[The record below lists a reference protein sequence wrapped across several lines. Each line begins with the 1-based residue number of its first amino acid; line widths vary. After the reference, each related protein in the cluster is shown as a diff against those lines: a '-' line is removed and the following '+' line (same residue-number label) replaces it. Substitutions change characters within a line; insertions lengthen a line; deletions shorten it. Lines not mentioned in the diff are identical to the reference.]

1 MQNSLKAIVQIGKAS
16 LEDQS
21 LAEVL
26 GKIIKLLGQSYEIER
41 AYLFESINEKYFSY
55 THEWT
60 SDDVESFI
68 GNPMLEKI
76 SWEDYSF
83 IKNQFLKFGV
93 YTTHTKDIVDPV
105 FKESIEMQGIVSL
118 IFVPIFIDDF
128 LWGFIGL
135 DACKNEKNWSED
147 ETDLLITVSNYITA
161 LIKRK
166 LLEQQ
171 NIDALTQLKQQKEF
185 YLDILENLPADIV
198 VFNKNHKYEYA
209 NTHAIKDDYVRNWII
224 GKDDYAYCKK
234 FKKPLAL
241 ADKRRHHFEQVC
253 LGLKEIEFK
262 EHMVSRDGM
271 PITFLKNMKPVLNS
285 DQSVKNVIGYGIDI
299 TSVIQTEN
307 RLLKLEEA
315 INNSPD
321 GIALLTP
328 DGIYNYINRSHES
341 IFGYDEGELIGKTWQ
356 VLYETNEIEY
366 ITNEVF
372 PTLTKQK
379 YWEGEINAKDKNGK
393 QIAQDVKLKRLA
405 DDSLLCITRDIS
417 NIKKNNLLLKYT
429 NNKLDLAIRS
439 SNLAMWEWNIES
451 DELKGNKIFNQY
463 IGNQKKF
470 TSKKWAQQIHP
481 DDRADVINEYQKIF
495 NGDINIIQLEYRITD
510 KENNIRWILD
520 TGSVTSSN
528 KQGQPKEMLGC
539 MVDITEIKKAK
550 EEIFEAFNKQK
561 ELLELKS
568 KFVSMASHEFRTP
581 LANIRSTAEVIQLY
595 TDRYGDLQEISS
607 TYQIENKLQEIIAE
621 TDKMEHIM
629 NDIFTIGKIEN
640 NSYKVIKSKMPAKH
654 YIDDYFSHINKN
666 VHKKFNIKISNKLN
680 ESQLVEIDKSSMD
693 IVLNNI
699 ISNAIKYSSP
709 NTQID
714 VNVRKSNK
722 TVAIE
727 ICDYG
732 IGIPTQ
738 DIENIFEKFYRSSNV
753 SNTTGIGLGLAIA
766 KYFSEMNS
774 SKINI
779 ESIINEYTKVTINIP
794 II

>member
-1 MQNSLKAIVQIGKAS
+1 
-16 LEDQS
+16 
-21 LAEVL
+21 
-26 GKIIKLLGQSYEIER
+26 
-41 AYLFESINEKYFSY
+41 
-55 THEWT
+55 
-60 SDDVESFI
+60 
-68 GNPMLEKI
+68 
-76 SWEDYSF
+76 
-83 IKNQFLKFGV
+83 
-93 YTTHTKDIVDPV
+93 
-105 FKESIEMQGIVSL
+105 
-118 IFVPIFIDDF
+118 
-128 LWGFIGL
+128 
-135 DACKNEKNWSED
+135 
-147 ETDLLITVSNYITA
+147 
-161 LIKRK
+161 
-166 LLEQQ
+166 
-171 NIDALTQLKQQKEF
+171 
-185 YLDILENLPADIV
+185 
-198 VFNKNHKYEYA
+198 
-209 NTHAIKDDYVRNWII
+209 
-224 GKDDYAYCKK
+224 
-234 FKKPLAL
+234 
-241 ADKRRHHFEQVC
+241 
-253 LGLKEIEFK
+253 
-262 EHMVSRDGM
+262 MVSRDGM
-271 PITFLKNMKPVLNS
+271 PITFLKILKPVLNS

-307 RLLKLEEA
+307 HLIKLEEA

-328 DGIYNYINRSHES
+328 EGTYNYINRAHES

-356 VLYETNEIEY
+356 VLYETNEIEF
-366 ITNEVF
+366 ILGEVF
-372 PTLTKQK
+372 PKLTKQK
-379 YWEGEINAKDKNGK
+379 YWEGEVNAKDKNGK
-393 QIAQDVKLKRLA
+393 QIAQDIKLKRLA

-429 NNKLDLAIRS
+429 NDKLDLAIRS

-451 DELKGNKIFNQY
+451 DELKGNAIFNQY
-463 IGNQKKF
+463 FGNQKKY
-470 TSKKWAQQIHP
+470 TSKKWVQQIHP

-495 NGDINIIQLEYRITD
+495 NGDINIIQSEYRITD
-510 KENNIRWILD
+510 KENNIRWIFD
-520 TGSVTSSN
+520 TGSITSTN
-528 KQGQPKEMLGC
+528 KLGKPKEMLGC

-607 TYQIENKLQEIIAE
+607 TYQIENKLQEIIVE

-640 NSYKVIKSKMPAKH
+640 NSYKVIKSIMPAKH

-666 VHKKFNIKISNKLN
+666 VHKKFNIKISSKLN

-693 IVLNNI
+693 IVLNNK

-714 VNVRKSNK
+714 VNVKKSNK

-738 DIENIFEKFYRSSNV
+738 DIENIFEKFYRSNNV
-753 SNTTGIGLGLAIA
+753 SNTPA
-766 KYFSEMNS
+766 
-774 SKINI
+774 
-779 ESIINEYTKVTINIP
+779 
-794 II
+794 